1 MLRYGVQKTAGHPSA
16 LPDMECRKRVVAGKA
31 TSIDRPGADLA
42 CLPARAVFG
51 FEETAAA
58 IGVVLASDPGAGR
71 MDRRGARAP
80 PLNFS

>member
-31 TSIDRPGADLA
+31 TSIERPGTDLA
-42 CLPARAVFG
+42 CLPARAAFG
-51 FEETAAA
+51 VEGAVAALA
-58 IGVVLASDPGAGR
+58 VVLAPDPGAGR
-71 MDRRGARAP
+71 MDKRGARAP